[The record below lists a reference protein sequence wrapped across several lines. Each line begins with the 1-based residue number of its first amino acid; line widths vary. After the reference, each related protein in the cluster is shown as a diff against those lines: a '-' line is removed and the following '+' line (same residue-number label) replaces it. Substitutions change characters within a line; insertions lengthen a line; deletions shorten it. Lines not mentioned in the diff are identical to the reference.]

1 MNNLN
6 LYDYVGKFIKI
17 YTVDEEWFI
26 GEVTSINVLEEDV
39 LELQINLFSYSKE
52 RGYRYQT
59 RNKHKRRN
67 KSIRNHAVTTNEI
80 MKIEELD
87 AEVKEGI
94 KLTLAYSESKNLDLK
109 ELSNQDNLPKRVEF
123 GWIEK

>member
-1 MNNLN
+1 VNNLN